1 MGDRKRGL
9 PQDSQ
14 QPDTKRK
21 KSLPTCGPKSAKAT
35 SSVDQN
41 VPKIFQDVRA
51 FILPAGLGKARM
63 DIFKRQIPRFGGDLH
78 GQISS
83 TTSHIVVDDNMEYDR
98 LCRILKVEKPP
109 VHASVVH
116 ANWVSNCIE
125 SRTLLGIDEY
135 TIKVPASV
143 TLIPQKKTTS
153 EDEKESVSKSEGRS
167 QATGQSDLPVQ
178 KVDDEGDQKDSGV
191 ESAATSQPSPAKD
204 AWWWR
209 KNKTKVPTGEDSDDS
224 SYIPTDEDEDE
235 EDAGNQL
242 QEVESSPSTSASST
256 PNTSPQKLPQGKW
269 VCAEPSTSKGVNYN
283 KHITDKF
290 QLLAKAYKNTSDQWR
305 ALSYTKAIAIL
316 QRHPKPITSWEE
328 AHSLPG
334 VGQRLADKIWEVV
347 ESGHLRKLDHLGP
360 EHEALNLFNDVWGA
374 GAKTAQ
380 QWLQQGLRTL
390 NDLRTKAKL
399 TRQQQI
405 GLKHYDDFLDRMPR
419 EEAAEIER
427 TVREMAESIN
437 PDLMAMACG
446 SYRRGKLNCGDVDVL
461 ITHPDGKS
469 HKGIFQKVLNGLK
482 ETGFLTDDLVTQ
494 EDNGE
499 QKKYLGVCRLP
510 GEGRKHR
517 RLDIIV
523 IPYSE
528 FACALMYFTG
538 SAHFNRSMR
547 ALAIKKGMSLSEHSL
562 NTGVIRK
569 GKEKIFGGTP
579 LPCQTEEDVFRHLG
593 LDYRPPHE
601 RDW

>member
-9 PQDSQ
+9 SQDAK
-14 QPDTKRK
+14 QPDSKRK
-21 KSLPTCGPKSAKAT
+21 KSQPASGSKIA
-35 SSVDQN
+35 SSSSDPN
-41 VPKIFQDVRA
+41 VPQIFQDVRA
-51 FILPAGLGKARM
+51 FLLPAGLGKARM

-78 GQISS
+78 GKI
-83 TTSHIVVDDNMEYDR
+83 TGNTSHIVVDDNMDYDR

-109 VHASVVH
+109 EHATVVQ
-116 ANWVSNCIE
+116 ANWVSDCIE
-125 SRTLLGIDEY
+125 RRTLLGTDEY
-135 TIKVPASV
+135 AIKAPASV
-143 TLIPQKKTTS
+143 IPQKKATS
-153 EDEKESVSKSEGRS
+153 KDEKDVSQSESRP
-167 QATGQSDLPVQ
+167 QAASQSDVAVQ
-178 KVDDEGDQKDSGV
+178 KVDDVGEKDSGV
-191 ESAATSQPSPAKD
+191 ESAPSSQPSPAKD

-224 SYIPTDEDEDE
+224 SYVPTDEEEDD
-235 EDAGNQL
+235 EDAGNQ
-242 QEVESSPSTSASST
+242 EEEGESSPSTSASST
-256 PNTSPQKLPQGKW
+256 PNTSPHKLPRGKW

-305 ALSYTKAIAIL
+305 AMSYTKAIAIL

-390 NDLRTKAKL
+390 DDLRTKAKL

-419 EEAAEIER
+419 DEAAEIEK

-437 PDLMAMACG
+437 PGLMAMACG
-446 SYRRGKLNCGDVDVL
+446 SYRRGKTNCGDVDVL

-469 HKGIFQKVLNGLK
+469 HKGIFQKVLSGLR

-523 IPYSE
+523 VPYGE

-547 ALAIKKGMSLSEHSL
+547 ALAGKKGMSLSEHSL

-579 LPCQTEEDVFRHLG
+579 LPCHTEEDVFKHLG

>member
-1 MGDRKRGL
+1 MGDRKRSL
-9 PQDSQ
+9 PQDAKE
-14 QPDTKRK
+14 PDSKRK
-21 KSLPTCGPKSAKAT
+21 KSQPASGSIKRGKA
-35 SSVDQN
+35 SSSLNPN
-41 VPKIFQDVRA
+41 VPQIFQDVRA
-51 FILPAGLGKARM
+51 FLLPAGLGKARM

-78 GQISS
+78 GKI
-83 TTSHIVVDDNMEYDR
+83 TDNTSHIVVDDNMDYDR

-109 VHASVVH
+109 EHATVVQ
-116 ANWVSNCIE
+116 ANWVSDCIE
-125 SRTLLGIDEY
+125 RRTLLEADEY
-135 TIKVPASV
+135 TIKAPASV
-143 TLIPQKKTTS
+143 IPQKKATS
-153 EDEKESVSKSEGRS
+153 KDEKDVSQLGVRS
-167 QATGQSDLPVQ
+167 QAVSQSYVAVQ
-178 KVDDEGDQKDSGV
+178 KVDDVGEKGSGV
-191 ESAATSQPSPAKD
+191 ESAASSQPSPAKD

-224 SYIPTDEDEDE
+224 SYVPTDEEEDD
-235 EDAGNQL
+235 EDAGNQ
-242 QEVESSPSTSASST
+242 EEEGESTPSTSASST
-256 PNTSPQKLPQGKW
+256 PNTSPHKLPRGKW

-305 ALSYTKAIAIL
+305 AMSYTKAIAIL

-390 NDLRTKAKL
+390 DDLRTKAKL

-419 EEAAEIER
+419 DEAAEIEK

-437 PDLMAMACG
+437 PGLMAMACG
-446 SYRRGKLNCGDVDVL
+446 SYRRGKTNCGDVDVL

-469 HKGIFQKVLNGLK
+469 HKGIFQKVLSGLR

-523 IPYSE
+523 VPYGE

-579 LPCQTEEDVFRHLG
+579 LPCHTEEDVFKHLG

>member
-9 PQDSQ
+9 PLDSK

-21 KSLPTCGPKSAKAT
+21 KSQPTSGSKSGKAT
-35 SSVDQN
+35 SSSDQN
-41 VPKIFQDVRA
+41 APKFLQDIRA
-51 FILPAGLGKARM
+51 FVLPAGLGKARM

-78 GQISS
+78 GQITSN
-83 TTSHIVVDDNMEYDR
+83 TSHIVVDDNMEYDR
-98 LCRILKVEKPP
+98 LCRILKVEKLPD
-109 VHASVVH
+109 HATVVH
-116 ANWVSNCIE
+116 ANWVSDCIE
-125 SRTLLGIDEY
+125 RRTLLGTDGY

-143 TLIPQKKTTS
+143 MSQKKTKS
-153 EDEKESVSKSEGRS
+153 EDGKDVSQSEGRS
-167 QATGQSDLPVQ
+167 QAAGQSDLTVQ
-178 KVDDEGDQKDSGV
+178 KVDDVVEKDSGV
-191 ESAATSQPSPAKD
+191 ESAASSQPSPAKD
-204 AWWWR
+204 AWWWW
-209 KNKTKVPTGEDSDDS
+209 KGKTKVPTGEDSDDS
-224 SYIPTDEDEDE
+224 SYIPTDDDEEDEDE
-235 EDAGNQL
+235 EAVGNQ
-242 QEVESSPSTSASST
+242 EEAESSPSTSASST
-256 PNTSPQKLPQGKW
+256 PNTSPQKLPRGKW

-305 ALSYTKAIAIL
+305 AMSYTKAIAIL

-328 AHSLPG
+328 AHNLPG

-374 GAKTAQ
+374 GSKTAQ

-390 NDLRTKAKL
+390 DDLRTKVKL

-419 EEAAEIER
+419 EEATEIEK

-437 PDLMAMACG
+437 PGLMAMACG
-446 SYRRGKLNCGDVDVL
+446 SYRRGKPNCGDVDVL

-469 HKGIFQKVLNGLK
+469 HKGIFQKVLNGLR

-494 EDNGE
+494 EDNGD

-510 GEGRKHR
+510 GEGR
-517 RLDIIV
+517 
-523 IPYSE
+523 
-528 FACALMYFTG
+528 
-538 SAHFNRSMR
+538 
-547 ALAIKKGMSLSEHSL
+547 KGMSLSEHSL

-579 LPCQTEEDVFRHLG
+579 LPCHTEEDVFKHLG

>member
-1 MGDRKRGL
+1 MVGVN
-9 PQDSQ
+9 
-14 QPDTKRK
+14 
-21 KSLPTCGPKSAKAT
+21 TCNYYHKAGI
-35 SSVDQN
+35 
-41 VPKIFQDVRA
+41 KEAWR
-51 FILPAGLGKARM
+51 
-63 DIFKRQIPRFGGDLH
+63 
-78 GQISS
+78 
-83 TTSHIVVDDNMEYDR
+83 
-98 LCRILKVEKPP
+98 RI
-109 VHASVVH
+109 
-116 ANWVSNCIE
+116 
-125 SRTLLGIDEY
+125 
-135 TIKVPASV
+135 
-143 TLIPQKKTTS
+143 
-153 EDEKESVSKSEGRS
+153 
-167 QATGQSDLPVQ
+167 
-178 KVDDEGDQKDSGV
+178 
-191 ESAATSQPSPAKD
+191 
-204 AWWWR
+204 WR
-209 KNKTKVPTGEDSDDS
+209 
-224 SYIPTDEDEDE
+224 
-235 EDAGNQL
+235 
-242 QEVESSPSTSASST
+242 
-256 PNTSPQKLPQGKW
+256 GKW

-305 ALSYTKAIAIL
+305 AMSYTKAIAIL
-316 QRHPKPITSWEE
+316 QRHPKPITSWEETHSLPGVRQAGETVIVFCPCFTCRRPTACQVSGKQE

-390 NDLRTKAKL
+390 DDLRTKAKL

-419 EEAAEIER
+419 DEAAEIEK

-437 PDLMAMACG
+437 PGLMAMACG
-446 SYRRGKLNCGDVDVL
+446 SYRRGKTNCGDVDVL

-469 HKGIFQKVLNGLK
+469 HKGIFQKVLSGLR

-523 IPYSE
+523 VPYGE

-579 LPCQTEEDVFRHLG
+579 LPCHTEEDVFKHLG